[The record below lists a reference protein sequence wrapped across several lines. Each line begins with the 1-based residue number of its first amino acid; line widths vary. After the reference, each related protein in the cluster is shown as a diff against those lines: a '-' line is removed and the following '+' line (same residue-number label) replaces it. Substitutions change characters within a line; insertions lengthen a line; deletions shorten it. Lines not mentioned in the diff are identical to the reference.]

1 MHLVVEGTCIL
12 HAKGTEDDTLL
23 NMTLG
28 KAVKLAFMLQEDIFI
43 CISLTAYM
51 KAQTHKKLQ
60 KEK

>member
-23 NMTLG
+23 NITLG

-43 CISLTAYM
+43 CVSLI
-51 KAQTHKKLQ
+51 QHI
-60 KEK
+60 